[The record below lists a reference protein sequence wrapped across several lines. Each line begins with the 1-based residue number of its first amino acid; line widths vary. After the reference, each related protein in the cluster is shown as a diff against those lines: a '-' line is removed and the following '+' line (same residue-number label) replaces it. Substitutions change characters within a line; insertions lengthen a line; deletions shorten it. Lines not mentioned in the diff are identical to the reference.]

1 MKPTLSLPIW
11 GILGYQA
18 FLPHR
23 RLTLLQFD
31 EFVFLGFPNSGSG
44 EKGLKLKVTKAA
56 KSKSYPFRQFAISFS
71 MVCDTISLHEPF
83 RCLLR

>member
-23 RLTLLQFD
+23 RLKLLEFD
-31 EFVFLGFPNSGSG
+31 KFEVLGFPRSG
-44 EKGLKLKVTKAA
+44 KKDLKLRGTEAA
-56 KSKSYPFRQFAISFS
+56 KSKSYPFRQFSISFS